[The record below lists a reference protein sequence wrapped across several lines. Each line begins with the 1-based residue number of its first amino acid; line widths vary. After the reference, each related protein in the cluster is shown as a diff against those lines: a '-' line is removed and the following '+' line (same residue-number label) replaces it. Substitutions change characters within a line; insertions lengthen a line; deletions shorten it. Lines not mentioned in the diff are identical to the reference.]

1 MVGSRLHVAPACG
14 GVSPSTTYYLPFYA
28 SRRLPAEFGLGNNR
42 GTQAGERERVVDDE
56 AHDEGPEHGRTVG
69 FHEPLRRS
77 GNFVQNAD
85 EKSDGPGDVPG
96 PVDAQPRPR
105 PFLPRQDVIGGHGA
119 ANRAE
124 GRADDLEEN
133 DQVLRHAR
141 DGEEGA
147 DGYTHQRG
155 DSLGNLGQHRA
166 EAVRGDEGAEAG
178 GGQRS
183 GGEEKE

>member
-1 MVGSRLHVAPACG
+1 MKSALLSPDWASSIWAPIEVAERRYCLPSIQPA
-14 GVSPSTTYYLPFYA
+14 PSFRSWRA
-28 SRRLPAEFGLGNNR
+28 SFILYTSSFCKFCLGNNR

-124 GRADDLEEN
+124 GRADDLE
-133 DQVLRHAR
+133 
-141 DGEEGA
+141 
-147 DGYTHQRG
+147 
-155 DSLGNLGQHRA
+155 
-166 EAVRGDEGAEAG
+166 
-178 GGQRS
+178 
-183 GGEEKE
+183 